1 MASFSALRSGLAT
14 RLATI
19 TGLNVYANPVGLINP
34 PAALVIPAG
43 DFLHFD
49 ATMGRG
55 SDNFTFTI
63 RLLVAETVADLGQD
77 ALDAYLAGSGASSIK
92 AAIEAGT
99 TLAGIASFAVVTGA
113 GGYGGYEYGGIDYLG
128 VDFSVEVTA

>member
-1 MASFSALRSGLAT
+1 MASLSALRAGLAT

-19 TGLNVYANPVGLINP
+19 TGLHVYANPLGLINP

-43 DFLHFD
+43 NFLDFD

-55 SDNFTFTI
+55 SDNFRFTV

-77 ALDAYLAGSGASSIK
+77 ALDPYLAGSGASSIK
-92 AAIEAGT
+92 AAIEGDGS
-99 TLAGIASFAVVTGA
+99 LGSIASFTVVTGA
-113 GGYGGYEYGGIDYLG
+113 EGYGGYEYGGVSYLG
-128 VDFSVEVTA
+128 CDFSVEVTA